1 MQLLP
6 HIVKPYLTGLHL
18 GSYTYLFSNILDHTI
33 SRENTLELIKKN
45 PQLYVDSTIS
55 NFINLIGLSP
65 IYYIFAENILL
76 RDKSVHIQW
85 LRTLAIV
92 LTHNVLFYKIHK
104 TFHEITPLYA
114 IHKFHHRFV
123 RPIPSNGNAVTI
135 LEYNI
140 AYVAPFL
147 IGALFFRPNGVSFQ
161 LSIAIISILNSF
173 VHCIPLK
180 NIRLFPFFVVPND
193 HLVHHEKL
201 TEKYAS
207 PLLNVDYLANFFLM
221 NSKESKKYTYT
232 NGI

>member
-180 NIRLFPFFVVPND
+180 NIRLSPFFVIPND

>member
-180 NIRLFPFFVVPND
+180 NIRLFPFIVVPND

-221 NSKESKKYTYT
+221 KSK
-232 NGI
+232 NLV